1 MEINEKSI
9 RIRSF
14 NEKDLAWH
22 KYIDWEKQ
30 DLTVPCFF
38 NGTDSMVYSEF
49 LRPSLDLLHFR
60 KLCKIR
66 EKETGEKYIIQKRD
80 EEYTDVFIV
89 VTMDNN
95 KSIFR
100 IPEGKREV
108 LHAREISDCS
118 EKEIYGEEDFKR
130 GMVCAGMPVLFICDV
145 GDS

>member
-49 LRPSLDLLHFR
+49 LMA
-60 KLCKIR
+60 I
-66 EKETGEKYIIQKRD
+66 
-80 EEYTDVFIV
+80 
-89 VTMDNN
+89 
-95 KSIFR
+95 
-100 IPEGKREV
+100 
-108 LHAREISDCS
+108 
-118 EKEIYGEEDFKR
+118 
-130 GMVCAGMPVLFICDV
+130 AGSSAFSKVM
-145 GDS
+145 

>member
-49 LRPSLDLLHFR
+49 
-60 KLCKIR
+60 
-66 EKETGEKYIIQKRD
+66 
-80 EEYTDVFIV
+80 
-89 VTMDNN
+89 
-95 KSIFR
+95 
-100 IPEGKREV
+100 
-108 LHAREISDCS
+108 
-118 EKEIYGEEDFKR
+118 
-130 GMVCAGMPVLFICDV
+130 
-145 GDS
+145 